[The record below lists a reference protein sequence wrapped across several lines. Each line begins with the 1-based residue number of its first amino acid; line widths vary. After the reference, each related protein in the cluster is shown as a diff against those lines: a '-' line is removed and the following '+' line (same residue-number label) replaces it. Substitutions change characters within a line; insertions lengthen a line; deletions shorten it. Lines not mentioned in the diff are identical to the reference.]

1 MGLQIEFLRY
11 PVSFS
16 LIPPRSLLEMIPSA
30 FYLVFFLWVLVRRRA
45 DFQRMTRRAW
55 GWFILGCLLLLP
67 ANGLLNLY
75 RTGEGGLPL
84 FLVAGPAY
92 SSPVLPLPALWIVS
106 AIGMWIGPSP
116 GLVAGLLAGLV
127 RAWFGPVALNE
138 VFAFAAWG
146 LTFGFCC
153 RQPYKEKF
161 FTALRHP
168 LVASVVAAV
177 AALIFSGLNHLIEAL
192 PSGGLVALDYARV
205 SLERDWSVWLA
216 AGVLQGVGFALLYHF
231 APQLR
236 LSQYPTVVSAFS
248 QSLRA
253 RFMIILIPVLL
264 LGVFFSILA
273 VNRRA
278 MMLAREQ
285 SLAEM
290 ARSAATAGDGIAHF
304 YYTGANLLEQ
314 FATNPE
320 LLEPHLLTRVAAL
333 ENSRRVVPF
342 FQEML
347 LTDAGGTVS
356 AAVPEDLAYL
366 DLTLEETQLVTQA
379 LNYDMSGV
387 THLTLFPLVER
398 AGGDAVC
405 RLTFVQPLLDGEE
418 LVSKGVL
425 LARVQLD
432 INPDMKRALET
443 LQFGRNQESGFIVDD
458 RGMIIAHQD
467 PAARLRPWSV
477 NVGAASYP
485 TTVGRAYDDITP
497 EGERVL
503 VYSQAVEGVPATVVL
518 QMPFSVV
525 LETATAIS
533 NPLLLVQLAIGV
545 LLLFVVP
552 LLATRITQPL
562 HALADGARQIA
573 GGNLEMPVYLS
584 GEDEVAQLGHAFEQ
598 MRLRLRDRLDDLSL
612 LLNVSQSVSA
622 TLDLDTGV
630 PLILEGALEETGAAM
645 ARFVLLDG
653 NARPQRVFS
662 VGLADASLPALD
674 RAFASVLGR
683 RQEPLVSQNLRQ
695 EESTVT
701 TAAGPLQS
709 VAAFPVRSQ
718 NHTVAILWVG
728 AVEAEEF
735 DEARINLLTTLV
747 GQAAVLV
754 ENARLFQAAEGGRQ
768 RLATILASATDAM
781 LVTDSLYRLLL
792 INPATQRLLGLDEA
806 AYGRPVE
813 ELNLPAPLAD
823 ALSHPYDNQLAPSTI
838 EIPFPDG
845 RTFYASIAPVMAL
858 ASPKAGGYELPAQL
872 DAEGQ
877 VVGRVVVLRD
887 VTHFKELDEMK
898 SEFVA
903 TVSHDLRAP
912 LTFIRGYT
920 TMLTMVGELNEKQDD
935 YLDRIL
941 DGITQMS
948 ALIDDLLNLGRIEAG
963 VGIRQEPCRLG
974 LILVEAVDTMRARA
988 VTKGIIL
995 RLEPSQGTPVIIG
1008 DRTLLRQ
1015 AIGNLV
1021 DNALKY
1027 TPVGGSVNVR
1037 LEVNEPDR
1045 EAVIH
1050 IADTGIGIAPEDRLR
1065 LFEKFY
1071 RIKRRETSEIPG
1083 TGLGLALVK
1092 SIVTRH
1098 GGRVW
1103 VESEPN
1109 VGSTF
1114 YVALPLAPEPDQEIK
1129 N

>member
-1 MGLQIEFLRY
+1 MGLQIEFLLY

-30 FYLVFFLWVLVRRRA
+30 FYLVFFLWVLARRRT
-45 DFQRMTRRAW
+45 DFRRMTRRAW

-67 ANGLLNLY
+67 ANGLLNLC

-84 FLVAGPAY
+84 FLVAGPSY

-106 AIGMWIGPSP
+106 AIGVWIGPAP

-138 VFAFAAWG
+138 MFAFAAWG

-168 LVASVVAAV
+168 LVASVAAAV
-177 AALIFSGLNHLIEAL
+177 SALTFASLTHLIEAL

-216 AGVLQGVGFALLYHF
+216 AAALQGVGFALLYHF

-236 LSQYPTVVSAFS
+236 FSQQPTVVSAFS

-253 RFMIILIPVLL
+253 RFMIVLIPVLL

-278 MMLAREQ
+278 MTLAREQ
-285 SLAEM
+285 ALAEM

-314 FATNPE
+314 FAANPE
-320 LLEPHLLTRVAAL
+320 LLEPHLPTRVAAL
-333 ENSRRVVPF
+333 ENSRRVIPF

-366 DLTLEETQLVTQA
+366 DLTQEEQQLVAQA
-379 LNYDMSGV
+379 LSYDMSGV
-387 THLTLFPLVER
+387 THLTLFSSVEQVGK
-398 AGGDAVC
+398 AAVY

-418 LVSKGVL
+418 LPSQGVL

-432 INPDMKRALET
+432 VNPDMKRALET

-458 RGMIIAHQD
+458 RGVIIAHQD

-477 NVGAASYP
+477 NIGAVSYP
-485 TTVGRAYDDITP
+485 TAVGRAYDDVTP

-518 QMPFSVV
+518 QLPFAVV

-533 NPLLLVQLAIGV
+533 NPLLLVQMAIGV
-545 LLLFVVP
+545 TLLLVVP

-573 GGNLEMPVYLS
+573 GGNLEVPMHLS

-630 PLILEGALEETGAAM
+630 PLILEGALKETGAAV
-645 ARFVLLDG
+645 ARFVLLDS
-653 NARPQRVFS
+653 NDRPQRVFS

-701 TAAGPLQS
+701 TAGPLQS

-728 AVEAEEF
+728 AVGAEEF

-768 RLATILASATDAM
+768 RLAAILASTTDAV

-813 ELNLPAPLAD
+813 ELNLPPLLAD
-823 ALSHPYDNQLAPSTI
+823 ALSCPYDDQLAPFTI
-838 EIPFPDG
+838 EIPFPDV
-845 RTFYASIAPVMAL
+845 RTYYASIAPIMSL
-858 ASPKAGGYELPAQL
+858 ASPKAGGHALPAQL

-887 VTHFKELDEMK
+887 VTYFKELDEMK

-920 TMLTMVGELNEKQDD
+920 TMLTMVGDLNEKQND

-963 VGIRQEPCRLG
+963 LGIRQESCRLG

-988 VTKGIIL
+988 VTKGITL
-995 RLEPSQGTPVIIG
+995 RLEPSQGAPMIIG
-1008 DRTLLRQ
+1008 DHTLLRQ
-1015 AIGNLV
+1015 AVGNLV

-1027 TPVGGSVNVR
+1027 TPVGGAVNVR
-1037 LEVNEPDR
+1037 LEVNEQDH

-1050 IADTGIGIAPEDRLR
+1050 IVDTGIGIAPEDRLR

-1071 RIKRRETSEIPG
+1071 RIKRRETSEISG
-1083 TGLGLALVK
+1083 TGLGLALVR

-1114 YVALPLAPEPDQEIK
+1114 YVALPLAPEPDQEIE

>member
-1 MGLQIEFLRY
+1 MGLRIEFLRY

-67 ANGLLNLY
+67 ASGLLNLY

-106 AIGMWIGPSP
+106 AIGVWIGPSP
-116 GLVAGLLAGLV
+116 GLIAGLLAGLG
-127 RAWFGPVALNE
+127 RAWFGLVALNE
-138 VFAFAAWG
+138 MFAFAAWG

-153 RQPYKEKF
+153 RQPYREKF
-161 FTALRHP
+161 FVALRHP
-168 LVASVVAAV
+168 LAASVAAAV
-177 AALIFSGLNHLIEAL
+177 AALAFSGLNYLIEAL
-192 PSGGLVALDYARV
+192 PSGGLVALDYTRV
-205 SLERDWSVWLA
+205 SLGREWSVWLA

-231 APQLR
+231 APQLQPSR
-236 LSQYPTVVSAFS
+236 HPTVVSAFS

-253 RFMIILIPVLL
+253 RFMVVLIPVLL

-273 VNRRA
+273 VNNRA
-278 MMLAREQ
+278 MLLAREQ
-285 SLAEM
+285 ALAEM
-290 ARSAATAGDGIAHF
+290 ARSAATASDGIAHF

-320 LLEPHLLTRVAAL
+320 LLEPHLPTRVAAL

-347 LTDAGGTVS
+347 LTDAGGAVS
-356 AAVPEDLAYL
+356 AAVPEDRAYL
-366 DLTLEETQLVTQA
+366 DLTLEETQLITQA
-379 LNYDMSGV
+379 LSYDMSGV
-387 THLTLFPLVER
+387 THLTLFPPLEGT
-398 AGGDAVC
+398 GGDAVY
-405 RLTFVQPLLDGEE
+405 RLTFVQPLLNGEE
-418 LVSKGVL
+418 LAPKGVL

-432 INPDMKRALET
+432 INPDVKRALET
-443 LQFGRNQESGFIVDD
+443 LQLSQNLESGFIVDD
-458 RGMIIAHQD
+458 RGLIIAHQD

-477 NVGAASYP
+477 NIGAVSYS
-485 TTVGRAYDDITP
+485 TAVGRAYDDITP

-503 VYSQAVEGVPATVVL
+503 VYSKAVEGVPATVVL
-518 QMPFSVV
+518 QLPFAMV

-545 LLLFVVP
+545 VLLFVVP

-562 HALADGARQIA
+562 HALANGARQIA
-573 GGNLEMPVYLS
+573 GGNLEMPVHLS

-622 TLDLDTGV
+622 TLDLDAGV
-630 PLILEGALEETGAAM
+630 PLILEGALKETGAAV

-653 NARPQRVFS
+653 NDRPQRVFS

-683 RQEPLVSQNLRQ
+683 RQEPLVSQNLR

-701 TAAGPLQS
+701 TAGPLQS

-728 AVEAEEF
+728 AVGAEEF

-768 RLATILASATDAM
+768 RLAAILASTTDAV
-781 LVTDSLYRLLL
+781 LVTDALYRLLL
-792 INPATQRLLGLDEA
+792 INPAARRLLRLDETVD
-806 AYGRPVE
+806 GQPVE
-813 ELNLPAPLAD
+813 GLKNMPAPLVD
-823 ALSHPYDNQLAPSTI
+823 ALRRPYDDQRVPSTI
-838 EIPFPDG
+838 ELPFPDG
-845 RTFYASIAPVMAL
+845 RTFYASIASIM
-858 ASPKAGGYELPAQL
+858 SPAQP
-872 DAEGQ
+872 DVAGQ
-877 VVGRVVVLRD
+877 MLGRVVVLRD

-912 LTFIRGYT
+912 LTFIRGYA
-920 TMLTMVGELNEKQDD
+920 TMLTMVGDLNEKQDD

-963 VGIRQEPCRLG
+963 VGIRQESCRLG

-988 VTKGIIL
+988 VTKGITL

-1015 AIGNLV
+1015 AVGNLV

-1027 TPVGGSVNVR
+1027 TPVGGAVNVR
-1037 LEVNEPDR
+1037 LEVNEQDH

-1050 IADTGIGIAPEDRLR
+1050 IVDTGIGIAPEDRLR

-1071 RIKRRETSEIPG
+1071 RIKRRETSEISG

-1098 GGRVW
+1098 EGRVW

-1114 YVALPLAPEPDQEIK
+1114 YVALPLAPEPEEEQEIK

>member
-1 MGLQIEFLRY
+1 MGLQIEFLRHL
-11 PVSFS
+11 VSFS
-16 LIPPRSLLEMIPSA
+16 LIPPQSLLEMIPSA
-30 FYLVFFLWVLVRRRA
+30 FCLVFFLWVLVRRRA
-45 DFQRMTRRAW
+45 DFRRMTRRAW

-67 ANGLLNLY
+67 ASVSGLLSLY
-75 RTGEGGLPL
+75 RIGEGGLPVSP
-84 FLVAGPAY
+84 VAGLSY
-92 SSPVLPLPALWIVS
+92 SSPALPLLALWIVS
-106 AIGMWIGPSP
+106 AIGLWLGPSP
-116 GLVAGLLAGLV
+116 ALVAGFLAGLGQ
-127 RAWFGPVALNE
+127 AWSRPMSLNG
-138 VFAFAAWG
+138 VLAFAVWG
-146 LTFGFCC
+146 LTFGLCC
-153 RQPYKEKF
+153 HQSYKEKF
-161 FTALRHP
+161 FTVLRHP
-168 LVASVVAAV
+168 LVASVMAA
-177 AALIFSGLNHLIEAL
+177 ATALIFSGLNYLIEAL
-192 PSGGLVALDYARV
+192 PAGGLVALDYARV
-205 SLERDWSVWLA
+205 SLQRDWPVWLA
-216 AGVLQGVGFALLYHF
+216 AGVLPGMGFALLYHLT
-231 APQLR
+231 PQLR
-236 LSQYPTVVSAFS
+236 PSRPPTVVSAFS
-248 QSLRA
+248 RSLRA
-253 RFMIILIPVLL
+253 RFMIVLIPVLL
-264 LGVFFSILA
+264 LGIFFSILA
-273 VNRRA
+273 VNKRA
-278 MMLAREQ
+278 MTLAREQ
-285 SLAEM
+285 ALAEM
-290 ARSAATAGDGIAHF
+290 ARSAANAGDGIAHF

-314 FATNPE
+314 FAANPE
-320 LLEPHLLTRVAAL
+320 ILEPHLPTRVAAL
-333 ENSRRVVPF
+333 EDSRLVVPF

-347 LTDAGGTVS
+347 LTDAEGTVS
-356 AAVPEDLAYL
+356 AAVPEDLAHP

-379 LNYDMSGV
+379 LSYNMSGV
-387 THLTLFPLVER
+387 THLTFFPVER
-398 AGGDAVC
+398 AGGEAAY
-405 RLTFVQPLLDGEE
+405 RLTFVQPLLGGEE
-418 LVSKGVL
+418 LVPKGVL
-425 LARVQLD
+425 LGRVQLD

-443 LQFGRNQESGFIVDD
+443 LQFSRDQEFGFIVDD
-458 RGMIIAHQD
+458 RDLIIAHRD
-467 PAARLRPWSV
+467 PEALLRPWSV
-477 NVGAASYP
+477 NVGAISYP
-485 TTVGRAYDDITP
+485 LAVGRAYDDITP

-503 VYSQAVEGVPATVVL
+503 VYTQMVEGAPATVVL
-518 QMPFSVV
+518 QLPFAVV

-533 NPLLLVQLAIGV
+533 NPLLLVQLVIGMM
-545 LLLFVVP
+545 LLFVVP
-552 LLATRITQPL
+552 LLVTRITQPL
-562 HALADGARQIA
+562 HALANGARQIA
-573 GGNLEMPVYLS
+573 GGNLEMPVHLS

-630 PLILEGALEETGAAM
+630 PLILEGALKETGAAV

-653 NARPQRVFS
+653 NDRLQRVFS

-695 EESTVT
+695 EESVT
-701 TAAGPLQS
+701 TAGPLQS

-728 AVEAEEF
+728 AVGAEEF

-768 RLATILASATDAM
+768 RLAAILASTTDAV
-781 LVTDSLYRLLL
+781 LVTDELYRLLL
-792 INPATQRLLGLDEA
+792 INPAAQRLLRLDETVD
-806 AYGRPVE
+806 GQPVE
-813 ELNLPAPLAD
+813 ELKNLPAPLLD
-823 ALSHPYDNQLAPSTI
+823 ALCRPYDDQRVPSTI
-838 EIPFPDG
+838 ELPFPDG
-845 RTFYASIAPVMAL
+845 RTFYASIASIM
-858 ASPKAGGYELPAQL
+858 SPAQP
-872 DAEGQ
+872 DVAGQ
-877 VVGRVVVLRD
+877 MLGRVVVLRD

-920 TMLTMVGELNEKQDD
+920 TMLTMVGDLNEKQND
-935 YLDRIL
+935 YLGRIL

-988 VTKGIIL
+988 VTKGITL
-995 RLEPSQGTPVIIG
+995 RLEPAPGTPVVIG

-1015 AIGNLV
+1015 AVGNLV

-1027 TPVGGSVNVR
+1027 TPVGGVVSVGI
-1037 LEVNEPDR
+1037 EVNEPDH

-1050 IADTGIGIAPEDRLR
+1050 ITDTGIGIAPEDRLR

-1071 RIKRRETSEIPG
+1071 RIKRRETGEIPG

-1098 GGRVW
+1098 RGRVW

-1114 YVALPLAPEPDQEIK
+1114 YMALPLAPEPEQKTE

>member
-1 MGLQIEFLRY
+1 
-11 PVSFS
+11 
-16 LIPPRSLLEMIPSA
+16 MIPAA
-30 FYLVFFLWVLVRRRA
+30 FYLVFSLWVLARRRT
-45 DFQRMTRRAW
+45 DFRRMTRRAW

-84 FLVAGPAY
+84 FLVAGPSY
-92 SSPVLPLPALWIVS
+92 SSPVLSLPALWIVS
-106 AIGMWIGPSP
+106 AIGVWIGPAP
-116 GLVAGLLAGLV
+116 GLVVGLLAGLV

-138 VFAFAAWG
+138 IFAFAAWG

-161 FTALRHP
+161 FAVLRHP
-168 LVASVVAAV
+168 LVASVAAAV
-177 AALIFSGLNHLIEAL
+177 SALTFSSLTHLIEAL

-216 AGVLQGVGFALLYHF
+216 AAALQGVGFALLYHF

-236 LSQYPTVVSAFS
+236 FSQQPTVVSAFS

-253 RFMIILIPVLL
+253 RFMIVLIPVLL

-278 MMLAREQ
+278 MTLAREQ
-285 SLAEM
+285 ALAEM

-314 FATNPE
+314 FAANPE
-320 LLEPHLLTRVAAL
+320 LLEPHLPTCVAAL
-333 ENSRRVVPF
+333 ENSRRVIPF
-342 FQEML
+342 FQEIL
-347 LTDAGGTVS
+347 LTDARGIVN
-356 AAVPEDLAYL
+356 AAVPEGLAHPG
-366 DLTLEETQLVTQA
+366 LTQEEQQLVAQA
-379 LNYDMSGV
+379 LSYDMSGV
-387 THLTLFPLVER
+387 THLTLFPLVEGT
-398 AGGDAVC
+398 GGDAVY

-418 LVSKGVL
+418 LPSQGVL

-432 INPDMKRALET
+432 VNPDMKRALET

-458 RGMIIAHQD
+458 RGVIIAHQD

-477 NVGAASYP
+477 NIGAVSYP
-485 TTVGRAYDDITP
+485 TAVGRAYDDITP

-518 QMPFSVV
+518 QLPFAVV

-545 LLLFVVP
+545 TLLLVVP

-573 GGNLEMPVYLS
+573 GGNLEVPVYLS

-630 PLILEGALEETGAAM
+630 PLILEGALEETGAAV

-695 EESTVT
+695 EEATVT
-701 TAAGPLQS
+701 TSGPLQS
-709 VAAFPVRSQ
+709 VAAFPVRSH

-768 RLATILASATDAM
+768 RLAAILASATDAM

-823 ALSHPYDNQLAPSTI
+823 ALSHPYDNQLDPSPI

-845 RTFYASIAPVMAL
+845 RTFYASIAPIM
-858 ASPKAGGYELPAQL
+858 SPAQPE
-872 DAEGQ
+872 AKEQ

-920 TMLTMVGELNEKQDD
+920 TMLTMVGDLNEKQND

-963 VGIRQEPCRLG
+963 IGIRQESCRLG

-988 VTKGIIL
+988 VTKGITL
-995 RLEPSQGTPVIIG
+995 RLEPSQGAPMIIG
-1008 DRTLLRQ
+1008 DHTLLRQ
-1015 AIGNLV
+1015 AVGNLV

-1027 TPVGGSVNVR
+1027 TPVGGAVNVR
-1037 LEVNEPDR
+1037 LEVNEQDH

-1050 IADTGIGIAPEDRLR
+1050 IVDTGIGIAPEDRLR

-1071 RIKRRETSEIPG
+1071 RIKRRETSEISG
-1083 TGLGLALVK
+1083 TGLGLALVR

-1114 YVALPLAPEPDQEIK
+1114 YVALPLAPEPDQEISK
-1129 N
+1129 